1 MGPPHGRIS
10 PGFCS
15 LEATLQILLCPREQ
29 KKPREPPVPTHTP
42 SQNSS
47 HTELPQSSAFTQPAT
62 NQRDQR
68 NPESFGNTKQ
78 QEPTPGPPLASPS
91 SALQSSDKA
100 AAVPAPPF
108 PGARASRSSPS
119 HPAPSPPPVP
129 PAAHPFP
136 AQAAPNGAPYS
147 AKPGGR
153 AAPTLPSPCPPAE
166 SPARSQ
172 NSVHAKSARCPC
184 KSSLPFFF
192 FLLPRLSCCLGGL
205 SDVPQEWSISLICAF
220 LCIYF
225 QEMRSSWFIKPSA
238 FPDRGKQNSTITPC
252 HLSDIFI
259 IPDAAPIKYCLVPKA
274 ISVKLS

>member
-1 MGPPHGRIS
+1 MAGIS
-10 PGFCS
+10 PSSCS

-29 KKPREPPVPTHTP
+29 KKPRKPPVPTHTA

-91 SALQSSDKA
+91 SALQSSAKA
-100 AAVPAPPF
+100 AAAPAAPF
-108 PGARASRSSPS
+108 SGARASWSSPS

-153 AAPTLPSPCPPAE
+153 AAPTLPSPRPPAE
-166 SPARSQ
+166 SPAHSQ
-172 NSVHAKSARCPC
+172 NLVHAKSARCPC

-192 FLLPRLSCCLGGL
+192 FPSPQAELLFGWLIEH
-205 SDVPQEWSISLICAF
+205 PQEWSISLICAF

-225 QEMRSSWFIKPSA
+225 QEMRSSWFIKPGA
-238 FPDRGKQNSTITPC
+238 FPDRGKQNSLITPC